1 VNIDL
6 LAFLRPE
13 KRRKFYQPTNI
24 ATGHRRRRKRSMTR
38 HQMKLQ
44 RKQKHGLHKPY

>member
-1 VNIDL
+1 MNIDL

-13 KRRKFYQPTNI
+13 KRRQSLFGKPTP
-24 ATGHRRRRKRSMTR
+24 RRPRKRLVTR
-38 HQMKLQ
+38 HQMKLR